1 MPTYKCPKC
10 GRKVELPVGRYY
22 CKVCGPSAFM
32 VVASKGNPNHTTE
45 DVWKEAERFL
55 RKHGYAMS
63 KDKFT
68 DFFPSWM
75 WMVEREYLDKGKFR
89 EAVAFVI
96 HEVVECEELKRI
108 VGYWIYPRD
117 YDLKCLRLKDIT
129 EYKKCMDKHMDA
141 HLKAEEMEKLYLSTA

>member
-1 MPTYKCPKC
+1 MFKEAYLSVDQW
-10 GRKVELPVGRYY
+10 GQPVILHNARSEVGKFERI
-22 CKVCGPSAFM
+22 
-32 VVASKGNPNHTTE
+32 PNTAE

-55 RKHGYAMS
+55 RKHGYMIS

-75 WMVEREYLDKGKFR
+75 WMVEREYLDEGKFR

-96 HEVVECEELKRI
+96 HECVECEELKRI

-117 YDLKCLRLKDIT
+117 YDLKCLRLKDIM